1 LSKDLK
7 QIREQ
12 TVDEENEQVVPNRS
26 VQQQQN
32 IWHNWNPVSEE
43 KCPRDYLGM
52 GDQIVTDPADF

>member
-12 TVDEENEQVVPNRS
+12 TVDEENEQVV
-26 VQQQQN
+26 
-32 IWHNWNPVSEE
+32 HNWNPVSEE

-52 GDQIVTDPADF
+52 GDQIVSDPADFLNAF